1 MYAGVAFGGG
11 LSPRAKGTQSIGRGD
26 TNSLEALIQAM
37 NDLPR
42 HLIEDK
48 EIRSLAYRLYED
60 AGRPEGRADEHWA
73 TAEQIIRSRHTSR
86 PDRPSRIKN
95 MFRKRKLRS
104 FF

>member
-1 MYAGVAFGGG
+1 M
-11 LSPRAKGTQSIGRGD
+11 
-26 TNSLEALIQAM
+26 EALIQAM

-60 AGRPEGRADEHWA
+60 AGRPEGRVDEHWA
-73 TAEQIIRSRHTSR
+73 TAEEIIRSQHTSR
-86 PDRPSRIKN
+86 PDRPGRIKN

-104 FF
+104 SNGTFAARNAGHPASQWFLTFRR